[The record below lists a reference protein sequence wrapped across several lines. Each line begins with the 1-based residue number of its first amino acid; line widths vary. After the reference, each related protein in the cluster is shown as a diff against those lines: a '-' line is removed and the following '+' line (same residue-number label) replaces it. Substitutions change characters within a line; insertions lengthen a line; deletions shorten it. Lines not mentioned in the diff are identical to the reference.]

1 MSTRAVGV
9 SQQTSSKLGPGLK
22 SGLQRSFPNQGFAPV
37 LTMFFFLITP
47 SCVRSWP
54 EPARPLGDL
63 HSAGMH
69 TAHHPPFGPEASAED
84 PHRSGVALEVY
95 RWACLPVNL
104 VAMVC
109 GHHSFLAEELHIT
122 RHNVVGSSPGPF
134 SCLQG
139 EGLKVLSGRLL

>member
-104 VAMVC
+104 WLWSVGIIVFLLKSFTLPGITLLAVPQAHFPVC
-109 GHHSFLAEELHIT
+109 
-122 RHNVVGSSPGPF
+122 
-134 SCLQG
+134 
-139 EGLKVLSGRLL
+139 KVRV